1 MSRYFLQSMYLGIS
15 AMYRVCPS
23 ITPCYARG
31 HSPCHGLKCICWCQ
45 SRVRLSSADLQHEW
59 ILTAC
64 LIMAVA
70 AVLSPLLLL
79 FGLKYGT
86 IETLRFRLVQD
97 PRNREIRPLVSKSFA
112 KAWIEDIR
120 RRADVAFITPMTRQI
135 AATITVLVKERPE
148 KKVDLDIVPTGAGDA
163 LVLENHAPI
172 PQRGECVLTHVA
184 AEELK
189 VRPGETLVATATR

>member
-1 MSRYFLQSMYLGIS
+1 LQGRRLP
-15 AMYRVCPS
+15 R
-23 ITPCYARG
+23 
-31 HSPCHGLKCICWCQ
+31 CI
-45 SRVRLSSADLQHEW
+45 VLRLPNVDLRHEW

-97 PRNREIRPLVSKSFA
+97 PRNREIRPLVSRSFT
-112 KAWIEDIR
+112 KAWIEDLG

-135 AATITVLVKERPE
+135 AATVSAVVKERPE
-148 KKVDLDIVPTGAGDA
+148 KKVDLDIVPTAAGDA
-163 LVLENHAPI
+163 LVLENNAPI
-172 PQRGECVLTHVA
+172 PQQGECVLTYFA
-184 AEELK
+184 AEDLK
-189 VRPGETLVATATR
+189 ARPGETLVVAATRTREGQIESGTLELKVVGVLSLR